1 MFNVGFSYPGIN
13 QQGQAN
19 QGQGA
24 QNQNAQ
30 NSQQAKWQEAKQK
43 RYNEVYQH
51 ELAHKNAAGSL
62 GGNIV
67 IEQDSNGWAYGG
79 HVNITIPG
87 LNTENP
93 EETREQALTVI
104 KSAMAPSDPS
114 GQDYKVAGEG
124 RALLAAANEQIEK
137 NKTVGN
143 KLDISA

>member
-1 MFNVGFSYPGIN
+1 MFNVGFSGIN
-13 QQGQAN
+13 QQWQAN
-19 QGQGA
+19 QGQNA

-30 NSQQAKWQEAKQK
+30 KARQAQWQQAKQQ
-43 RYNEVYQH
+43 RYDEVYRH
-51 ELAHKNAAGSL
+51 ELAHKTAAGSL

-79 HVNITIPG
+79 HVDITIPG
-87 LNTENP
+87 LDTENP
-93 EETREQALTVI
+93 EKTKEQALTVI

-124 RALLAAANEQIEK
+124 RALLAAAEEQIEK
-137 NKTVGN
+137 NKTVGS

>member
-1 MFNVGFSYPGIN
+1 MFNVGFSYPGLN

-19 QGQGA
+19 QGQST

-30 NSQQAKWQEAKQK
+30 NARQAQWQQAKQQ
-43 RYNEVYQH
+43 RYNEVYRH

-79 HVNITIPG
+79 HVDITIPG
-87 LNTENP
+87 LDTENP
-93 EETREQALTVI
+93 EETKELAEIVI

-114 GQDYKVAGEG
+114 GQDYKVAGKG
-124 RALLAAANEQIEK
+124 RALLAAAEEQIEK
-137 NKTVGN
+137 NKTVGS